1 VNKSKSI
8 ILAILFS
15 QIVGAGVVAAASDD
29 TGIEQQQPS
38 TVVATVGDHKIT
50 VGDLEKDGGD
60 SIAKA
65 KSQLLQA
72 RLGVYT
78 AEHNVLEKEIDLAL
92 VTEEA
97 KKENVSVDDLLKRHV
112 AAKVKEPSE
121 ETVRIYYLATG
132 SKDSYEVM
140 KPKIIAS
147 IRSLQE
153 NKARQDYIDSLH
165 NKSNI
170 HVALTPPTQK
180 VSVGALPIVGP
191 QDAVVTV
198 VEFADYQCPY
208 CRQVEPSME
217 KLRETYKDRIK
228 YSYRDFPLPM
238 HQYAEKAAEA
248 SRCAGDQGKFWPY
261 HDLVFK
267 SDTNLDD
274 AKLKS
279 IAHDVNLDT
288 TKFDK
293 CLDNAQDADAVK
305 TDLQAGKSLG
315 ITGTPTVFVNGH
327 VITGAVG
334 YDTFKELVDQQ
345 IAESAKSSASAANS
359 SSAKEASPGS

>member
-15 QIVGAGVVAAASDD
+15 QIVGVGVVAAGGDD
-29 TGIEQQQPS
+29 TTVDQQQPS

-72 RLGVYT
+72 RLGVYN
-78 AEHNVLEKEIDLAL
+78 AEHNVLEKEIDLQL
-92 VTEEA
+92 VSQEA
-97 KKENVSVDDLLKRHV
+97 AKEHVSVDELLKRHV
-112 AAKVKEPSE
+112 SAKVKEPGE
-121 ETVRIYYLATG
+121 ETVKIYYLATG
-132 SKDSYEVM
+132 SKEPYDVM
-140 KPKIIAS
+140 RPKIIAS
-147 IRSLQE
+147 IRSLEE
-153 NKARQDYIDSLH
+153 NKARQDYIDSLR
-165 NKSNI
+165 NKGNI
-170 HVALTPPTQK
+170 QVALTPPKQQVAT
-180 VSVGALPIVGP
+180 GALPTMGP
-191 QDAVVTV
+191 QDAAVTV

-248 SRCAGDQGKFWPY
+248 SRCAGEQGKFWPY
-261 HDLVFK
+261 HDQVFK
-267 SDTNLDD
+267 SDTNLDE

-288 TKFDK
+288 AKFDK
-293 CLDNAQDADAVK
+293 CLESSQEADAVK

-327 VITGAVG
+327 VITGAVS

-345 IAESAKSSASAANS
+345 IAESGKSSASASNAA
-359 SSAKEASPGS
+359 AKEASPGS